1 MTLQSVPR
9 AATWPLLLPL
19 PSSVLSIPCPS
30 PGEHSNI
37 WGHQWSVLHSR
48 SPQMFEWGTS
58 FSGELR
64 GTSLSL
70 LHQQMHRPL
79 PRRSPRA
86 DERWMGGPMNGCSGL
101 LLGGR
106 LSFPWYSQLGSHFPG
121 SSPVLTM
128 TACVHAK
135 LLQSCLTLCNP
146 WTVARQTPL
155 SMGFSRQEYWSG
167 LQCPPLWDP
176 NP

>member
-1 MTLQSVPR
+1 
-9 AATWPLLLPL
+9 
-19 PSSVLSIPCPS
+19 
-30 PGEHSNI
+30 
-37 WGHQWSVLHSR
+37 
-48 SPQMFEWGTS
+48 MFEWGTS

-70 LHQQMHRPL
+70 LHQQTHRPL
-79 PRRSPRA
+79 PRRSPTA
-86 DERWMGGPMNGCSGL
+86 DEQWMGGPMNGCSGL

-135 LLQSCLTLCNP
+135 LLQSCLTLCDP
-146 WTVARQTPL
+146 MDCSPPGSSVHGIFHARILEWVAMPSSMGYSQPIDQTPVSCTAGGFFTAEPLGKL
-155 SMGFSRQEYWSG
+155 SSC
-167 LQCPPLWDP
+167 LQGPPLLP
-176 NP
+176 RQHGNICRL